1 MQNEKPHILIVDDDT
16 RILQLLKKFLEK
28 SGYAV
33 SAAHSVIEAEK
44 HMNEITFD
52 MLILDVM
59 LPGVTGIEFAKT
71 IKSNKTHVPIILLTA
86 LADVEDKIKGLEAG
100 ADDYISKPFEPR
112 ELLLRTKNL
121 IEIYGSNNKKGNL
134 ISFSNGNSYDKN
146 TKLFVKSGHEIL
158 LSSTEQKLLEIL
170 IEHKGESVLRHELS
184 KLMGD
189 LSERSIDVQIVRL
202 RSKIED
208 DPKKPKFLQTIRNE
222 GYVLYV

>member
-16 RILQLLKKFLEK
+16 RILQLLKRFLEK
-28 SGYAV
+28 SGYVV
-33 SAAHSVIEAEK
+33 SAAHSVAEAEQ
-44 HMNEITFD
+44 HMAHTIFD
-52 MLILDVM
+52 LLILDVM
-59 LPGVTGIEFAKT
+59 LPGVTGVEFAKT
-71 IKSNKTHVPIILLTA
+71 IKSNKVHVPVILLTA
-86 LADVEDKIKGLEAG
+86 LADIEDKIKGLESG

-121 IEIYGSNNKKGNL
+121 IEIYGYNSNKKNVVKFGDDNYYNL
-134 ISFSNGNSYDKN
+134 Q
-146 TKLFVKSGHEIL
+146 TKLFMKSTEEIT
-158 LSSTEQKLLEIL
+158 LSSTEQKLFEIL
-170 IEHKGESVLRHELS
+170 IECKGIHVSREELS
-184 KLMGD
+184 KRMGG